1 MHFVEARRGGVHR
14 MSFFDADSSKRSRE
28 PPPTRRAVRRSHS
41 RAGAEMTAV
50 VATQTPSNSP
60 GLRPRACQTWFSM
73 GTERAFLMYALS
85 SPLVVYMSLSLLIL
99 LHLGFVLR
107 RLAFKFLLRV
117 LLRFAFASLTLC
129 SCFALALLWIC
140 FCVPLALLS
149 FCFRFAFALL

>member
-1 MHFVEARRGGVHR
+1 MIEVKMRSVGLRRWR
-14 MSFFDADSSKRSRE
+14 QMLNNKN
-28 PPPTRRAVRRSHS
+28 PNQ
-41 RAGAEMTAV
+41 EMWGKIYK
-50 VATQTPSNSP
+50 NSP
-60 GLRPRACQTWFSM
+60 GLWPRACQTWFSM

-85 SPLVVYMSLSLLIL
+85 SPLVVYLSLSLPIL

-117 LLRFAFASLTLC
+117 LLRFAFASLSLC